1 VDVQL
6 LHLEADVVDG
16 RVNLGAPRIHRRCR
30 PLENGDA
37 RVLGGG
43 EVRDLAIQI
52 GLEVGEALVPLR
64 VILRET
70 LGELIG
76 DTLGHLV
83 EEELVFGI
91 HGALA
96 SLQPGEMI
104 VRRMG
109 IQCDLFATDRV
120 SMDWNYEISAQF
132 TDWNRA
138 DRALPNPL
146 RNRSMD

>member
-1 VDVQL
+1 
-6 LHLEADVVDG
+6 
-16 RVNLGAPRIHRRCR
+16 
-30 PLENGDA
+30 
-37 RVLGGG
+37 
-43 EVRDLAIQI
+43 
-52 GLEVGEALVPLR
+52 
-64 VILRET
+64 
-70 LGELIG
+70 
-76 DTLGHLV
+76 
-83 EEELVFGI
+83 VFGI